1 MRNVTHLGRIAL
13 LGLALG
19 MGGCAL
25 VRHDPPSCDG
35 RDRRP
40 MNTGKWDQAPASLG
54 GPCGNNQ

>member
-1 MRNVTHLGRIAL
+1 MRHVKQLGRIAL

-25 VRHDPPSCDG
+25 FRHDPPRCDG

-40 MNTGKWDQAPASLG
+40 MNIGKWDQVPAALG